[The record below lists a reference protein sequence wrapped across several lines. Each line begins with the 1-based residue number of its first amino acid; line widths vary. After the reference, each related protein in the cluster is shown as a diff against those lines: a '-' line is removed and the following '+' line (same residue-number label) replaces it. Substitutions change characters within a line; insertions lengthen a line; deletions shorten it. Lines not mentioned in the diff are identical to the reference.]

1 MTLDQLMLPCLN
13 KAMFGIDC
21 PGCGAQRALFMVFR
35 GDFKSAFHLYP
46 AIYSLILLGI
56 VLIVSRFYRI
66 HPRLIHVLIG
76 VNVLTIVISYIVK
89 MNQIL

>member
-13 KAMFGIDC
+13 NAMFGIDC
-21 PGCGAQRALFMVFR
+21 PGCGAQRALFMVFH

-56 VLIVSRFYRI
+56 ALIVSRFYRI
-66 HPRLIHVLIG
+66 HARLIHILIG